1 MWIPLKLQV
10 VVFLYAE
17 NMEHDDT
24 NISDML
30 PFGEYRIDIAIGIQL
45 AARIGS

>member
-1 MWIPLKLQV
+1 VWIVIKLQV

-24 NISDML
+24 NISDIL
-30 PFGEYRIDIAIGIQL
+30 PFGEYRIDIATGIQP
-45 AARIGS
+45 AARIRN